1 MVFCSLLSLIK
12 YIEGWWASCN
22 LFFPIKNIK
31 SGQSVISKNF
41 RIAVRL
47 LMESGTYEE
56 WLQKIRADLD
66 IANVQLDRVPSFTY
80 FYVRRN
86 DGEIV
91 GVINIRLFLND
102 FLKREGGHVGYS
114 IRPSERRKGFAT
126 RMLKEMGLSI
136 MKKSRLV

>member
-1 MVFCSLLSLIK
+1 
-12 YIEGWWASCN
+12 
-22 LFFPIKNIK
+22 
-31 SGQSVISKNF
+31 
-41 RIAVRL
+41 
-47 LMESGTYEE
+47 MESGTYEE

-91 GVINIRLFLND
+91 GMINIRLFLND